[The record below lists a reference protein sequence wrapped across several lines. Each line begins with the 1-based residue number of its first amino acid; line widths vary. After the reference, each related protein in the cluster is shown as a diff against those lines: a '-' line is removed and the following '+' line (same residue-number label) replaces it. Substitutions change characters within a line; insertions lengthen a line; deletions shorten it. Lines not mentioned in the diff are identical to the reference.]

1 MVFPITEIVVLVL
14 AIIVAFVLYKLL
26 KTATSLAINAV
37 LGILV
42 LIAAKFFLG
51 IQLVITWLAI
61 VVCAIGGIFGALLI
75 VLLSYMKLWGGY

>member
-1 MVFPITEIVVLVL
+1 MVFPITEIIVLVL
-14 AIIVAFVLYKLL
+14 AIIVAFVLYKIL

-51 IQLVITWLAI
+51 IQMAITWLAI
-61 VVCAIGGIFGALLI
+61 IICAIGGIFGALLI
-75 VLLSYMKLWGGY
+75 ILMNYLKLGFT

>member
-14 AIIVAFVLYKLL
+14 AIIVAFVLYKIL

-75 VLLSYMKLWGGY
+75 VLLNYLKLGFT

>member
-14 AIIVAFVLYKLL
+14 AIIVAFVLYKIL

-75 VLLSYMKLWGGY
+75 ILLNYLKLGFP